1 MQKNRDIAPLTMNS
15 SEVKYLNFVRWE
27 VTGSSQDCITVCNF
41 IWKRV
46 RAAKISVGISILI
59 GIISDVYVMP
69 PTKCRTVT
77 WLTVNCKRCIRH
89 HAFKWCKPFFI
100 QEREDKRLGSRTV
113 SIHERWKAI
122 TKGNV
127 TYPPIENLT
136 IIPRERVEYRVGY
149 NHLIS
154 NKREWNNCFIKNAH
168 KISRILSDFF
178 GKNNRFSGCFFFLI
192 LSRRVQS
199 RTVAYSYRIWRAW
212 YNYWLKYHDR

>member
-46 RAAKISVGISILI
+46 RTAKISVGISILI

-89 HAFKWCKPFFI
+89 HAFKWSKPFFI
-100 QEREDKRLGSRTV
+100 QEREDKRLESRIV

-154 NKREWNNCFIKNAH
+154 NKREWNNFFIKNAH
-168 KISRILSDFF
+168 KISRILSDFLVKTTDF
-178 GKNNRFSGCFFFLI
+178 QVVFFFNFE
-192 LSRRVQS
+192 QT
-199 RTVAYSYRIWRAW
+199 RTVAYSRVQLPYLESMV
-212 YNYWLKYHDR
+212 WLLA

>member
-1 MQKNRDIAPLTMNS
+1 MNS
-15 SEVKYLNFVRWE
+15 GEVKYLNFVRWE
-27 VTGSSQDCITVCNF
+27 VTGSSQDFITVCNF

-46 RAAKISVGISILI
+46 RAAKISVGISILV

-77 WLTVNCKRCIRH
+77 WLTVNCKWCIRH

-100 QEREDKRLGSRTV
+100 QEREDKRVGSRTV

-127 TYPPIENLT
+127 TYPPLEYLT

-154 NKREWNNCFIKNAH
+154 NKRE
-168 KISRILSDFF
+168 
-178 GKNNRFSGCFFFLI
+178 
-192 LSRRVQS
+192 
-199 RTVAYSYRIWRAW
+199 
-212 YNYWLKYHDR
+212 